1 MKGQLTTG
9 TYTGTGAAID
19 IELGFKPDY
28 FRTINITD
36 GNAGI
41 TWFSGMAA
49 GTGIT
54 EGAALATLASNGI
67 TAFDGTS
74 GDKSAG
80 VTVGTAGSVSAKVY
94 RYFAAAS
101 Q

>member
-1 MKGQLTTG
+1 MAKPETKVG
-9 TYTGTGAAID
+9 TYTGTGAAINLQ
-19 IELGFKPDY
+19 LGFTPAY

-41 TWFSGMAA
+41 TWFKGMGA

-67 TAFDGTS
+67 TSVS
-74 GDKSAG
+74 GG
-80 VTVGTAGSVSAKVY
+80 VTVGTAGSVNAKVY
-94 RYFAAAS
+94 RYFAARGE
-101 Q
+101 